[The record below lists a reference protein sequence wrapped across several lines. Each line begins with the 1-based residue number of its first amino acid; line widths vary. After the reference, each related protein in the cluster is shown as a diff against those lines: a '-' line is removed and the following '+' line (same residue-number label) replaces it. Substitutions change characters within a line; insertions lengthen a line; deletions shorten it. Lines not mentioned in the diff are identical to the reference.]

1 MSGFW
6 RRCLAGLLTCLTFTL
21 IVVGQPIASAQLPT
35 TAGLVS
41 RLPLSQLPMP
51 NLSPQSETNLPNGVK
66 RVGNIEIVGVKFDG
80 NELFKIVSTAVPD
93 RAKPGG
99 LMPVEVRAQQIEENL
114 NLLVASDESQDAGSD
129 RPTLYDPKTFN
140 VTIQELEGE
149 TVLVARDNQRTQPR
163 VLMTI
168 TDRDAEYYGLSKKE
182 LAGRLAERIQQT
194 IIPSLAERLP
204 AEANRRGQRLLRW
217 ILLVTLLGLT
227 LLATRRWLGVWNKR
241 LRALQAERQQQVAES
256 TAAVGADPQT
266 EQAMEV
272 MAAAHVEPQAWHTE
286 LAELPA
292 DIVDLLKTQF
302 SLSQRIKLID
312 FCRWLLLW
320 VQILLWIWMISLG
333 LDVWLVTRP
342 YSKWFFV
349 LLGLLLLWF
358 VMGFLN
364 RLIDL
369 LLDRFANIWETEN
382 LLSFE
387 DAQRRT
393 LRISTIVNALRDLK
407 TFAIYLVGTIWLLG
421 ALGIDASSVIALGAV
436 IAFAVTLAFQ
446 NLIKDILNGFL
457 ILLEDQYALGD
468 VVTIGSASGTVED
481 MNLRITQLRN
491 AEGRLITIPNSLITQ
506 VENQTRT
513 WSRVDFKIVVAY
525 ATDVQL
531 ALDILR
537 DTAAKMYDEP
547 HWHDLILEPPEVLGV
562 EAFSQTGM
570 TLRLWFKTQPHA
582 KTSVS
587 REFHLRVKQAFEQ
600 KNIEVGTP

>member
-1 MSGFW
+1 
-6 RRCLAGLLTCLTFTL
+6 
-21 IVVGQPIASAQLPT
+21 
-35 TAGLVS
+35 
-41 RLPLSQLPMP
+41 
-51 NLSPQSETNLPNGVK
+51 LSPQSETNLPNGVK

-80 NELFKIVSTAVPD
+80 NELFKIVSTAVTD

-114 NLLVASDESQDAGSD
+114 NLLVASDESQDAGPD

-266 EQAMEV
+266 EQVMEV
-272 MAAAHVEPQAWHTE
+272 MAAAQVEPQAWHTE

-369 LLDRFANIWETEN
+369 LLDRFANVWETEN

-393 LRISTIVNALRDLK
+393 LRISTIVNVLRDLK

-421 ALGIDASSVIALGAV
+421 ALGIDVSSVIALGAV

-481 MNLRITQLRN
+481 LNLRITQLRN
-491 AEGRLITIPNSLITQ
+491 TEGRLITIPNSLITQ

-525 ATDVQL
+525 ATNVQL

-537 DTAAKMYDEP
+537 DTAEKMYDEP
-547 HWHDLILEPPEVLGV
+547 HWHDLILESPEVLGV
-562 EAFSQTGM
+562 EALSQTGM

-582 KTSVS
+582 KMSVS

-600 KNIEVGTP
+600 KNIEAGIP

>member
-1 MSGFW
+1 
-6 RRCLAGLLTCLTFTL
+6 
-21 IVVGQPIASAQLPT
+21 
-35 TAGLVS
+35 
-41 RLPLSQLPMP
+41 
-51 NLSPQSETNLPNGVK
+51 
-66 RVGNIEIVGVKFDG
+66 
-80 NELFKIVSTAVPD
+80 
-93 RAKPGG
+93 
-99 LMPVEVRAQQIEENL
+99 
-114 NLLVASDESQDAGSD
+114 
-129 RPTLYDPKTFN
+129 
-140 VTIQELEGE
+140 
-149 TVLVARDNQRTQPR
+149 
-163 VLMTI
+163 
-168 TDRDAEYYGLSKKE
+168 
-182 LAGRLAERIQQT
+182 
-194 IIPSLAERLP
+194 
-204 AEANRRGQRLLRW
+204 
-217 ILLVTLLGLT
+217 
-227 LLATRRWLGVWNKR
+227 
-241 LRALQAERQQQVAES
+241 
-256 TAAVGADPQT
+256 
-266 EQAMEV
+266 MEV
-272 MAAAHVEPQAWHTE
+272 MAAAQVEPQAWHTE

-481 MNLRITQLRN
+481 LNLRITQLRN

-525 ATDVQL
+525 ATNVQL

-547 HWHDLILEPPEVLGV
+547 HWHDLILDPPEVLGV
-562 EAFSQTGM
+562 EALSQTGM

-582 KTSVS
+582 KMSVS

-600 KNIEVGTP
+600 KNIEAGIP

>member
-1 MSGFW
+1 
-6 RRCLAGLLTCLTFTL
+6 LPLL
-21 IVVGQPIASAQLPT
+21 QLP
-35 TAGLVS
+35 L
-41 RLPLSQLPMP
+41 P

-80 NELFKIVSTAVPD
+80 NELFKIVSTAVTD

-114 NLLVASDESQDAGSD
+114 NLLVASDESQDAGPD

-266 EQAMEV
+266 EQVMEV
-272 MAAAHVEPQAWHTE
+272 MAAAQVEPQAWHTE

-369 LLDRFANIWETEN
+369 LLDRFANVWETEN

-393 LRISTIVNALRDLK
+393 LRISTIVNVLRDLK

-421 ALGIDASSVIALGAV
+421 ALGIDVSSVIALGAV

-481 MNLRITQLRN
+481 LNLRITQLRN
-491 AEGRLITIPNSLITQ
+491 TEGRLITIPNSLITQ

-525 ATDVQL
+525 ATNVQL

-537 DTAAKMYDEP
+537 DTAEKMYDEP
-547 HWHDLILEPPEVLGV
+547 HWHDLILESPEVLGV
-562 EAFSQTGM
+562 EALSQTGM

-582 KTSVS
+582 KMSVS

-600 KNIEVGTP
+600 KNIEAGIP

>member
-21 IVVGQPIASAQLPT
+21 VVVGQPIASAQLPI

-80 NELFKIVSTAVPD
+80 NELFKIVSTAVTD

-114 NLLVASDESQDAGSD
+114 NLLVALDDSQDAGPD
-129 RPTLYDPKTFN
+129 RPTLYDPKTFS

-227 LLATRRWLGVWNKR
+227 LLVTRRWLGVWNKR

-256 TAAVGADPQT
+256 TAAVGVDPQT

-272 MAAAHVEPQAWHTE
+272 MAAAQVEPQAWHTE

-481 MNLRITQLRN
+481 LNLRITQLRN

-525 ATDVQL
+525 ATNVQL

-547 HWHDLILEPPEVLGV
+547 HWHDLILDPPEVLGV
-562 EAFSQTGM
+562 EALSQTGM

-582 KTSVS
+582 KMSVS

-600 KNIEVGTP
+600 KNIEAGIP

>member
-21 IVVGQPIASAQLPT
+21 VVVGQPIASAQLPT

-41 RLPLSQLPMP
+41 QLPLLQLPLP

-80 NELFKIVSTAVPD
+80 NELFKIVSTAVTD
-93 RAKPGG
+93 R
-99 LMPVEVRAQQIEENL
+99 EVRAQQIEENL
-114 NLLVASDESQDAGSD
+114 NLLVASDESQDAGPD

-266 EQAMEV
+266 EQVMEV
-272 MAAAHVEPQAWHTE
+272 MAAAQVEPQAWHTE

-369 LLDRFANIWETEN
+369 LLDRFANVWETEN

-393 LRISTIVNALRDLK
+393 LRISTIVNVLRDLK

-421 ALGIDASSVIALGAV
+421 ALGIDVSSVIALGAV

-481 MNLRITQLRN
+481 LNLRITQLRN
-491 AEGRLITIPNSLITQ
+491 TEGRLITIPNSLITQ

-525 ATDVQL
+525 ATNVQL

-537 DTAAKMYDEP
+537 DTAEKMYDEP
-547 HWHDLILEPPEVLGV
+547 HWHDLILESPEVLGV
-562 EAFSQTGM
+562 EALSQTGM

-582 KTSVS
+582 KMSVS